1 MNTNGDQKSIETRI
15 LVVDDDETVQILV
28 QRTLGSSSVHVLSA
42 LNGIDA
48 VRMAQEE
55 NPDLIILDVCMPLM
69 DGKEVIKELRRNR
82 QTQMIPVMM
91 LTGNGMLVDK
101 IVGFEL
107 GADDYVTKP
116 FSPKV
121 LLARIKAVARRLAS
135 KQTSEETREIGGL
148 KIDTA
153 KHKITYQNQLIEL
166 TTIEFNILE
175 FLSRHPGRVFNRDQ
189 IMDRVWKEGRFI
201 IDRAVDVHIRGLRKK
216 MGKAAELIET
226 VRGAGYRFKDL
237 EDIHE

>member
-1 MNTNGDQKSIETRI
+1 MSKPRI
-15 LVVDDDETVQILV
+15 LIVEDEKDILELV
-28 QRTLGSSSVHVLSA
+28 KYNLEKEGYLVFTA
-42 LNGIDA
+42 LNAEDGLNLLEKESVQLVILDLMLPGIDGLEA
-48 VRMAQEE
+48 CR
-55 NPDLIILDVCMPLM
+55 LIKQDP
-69 DGKEVIKELRRNR
+69 KTKN
-82 QTQMIPVMM
+82 IPVIM
-91 LTGNGMLVDK
+91 LTAKSEESDV
-101 IVGFEL
+101 IVGLQL

>member
-1 MNTNGDQKSIETRI
+1 MPKAKIFIIE
-15 LVVDDDETVQILV
+15 DDKDIAELV
-28 QRTLGSSSVHVLSA
+28 QYNLEREGFTVIAVTSGEDA
-42 LNGIDA
+42 LDRLNKGL
-48 VRMAQEE
+48 
-55 NPDLIILDVCMPLM
+55 PDLIVLDVMLPGM
-69 DGKEVIKELRRNR
+69 DGLETCRLIKQENKLKN
-82 QTQMIPVMM
+82 IPVIM
-91 LTGNGMLVDK
+91 LTAKSEESDV
-101 IVGFEL
+101 IVGLQL

-189 IMDRVWKEGRFI
+189 IMDRGWKEGRFI